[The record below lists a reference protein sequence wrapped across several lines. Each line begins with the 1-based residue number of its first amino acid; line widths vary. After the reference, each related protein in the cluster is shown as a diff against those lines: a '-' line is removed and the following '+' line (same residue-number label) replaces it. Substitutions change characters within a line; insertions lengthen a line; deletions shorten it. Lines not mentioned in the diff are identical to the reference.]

1 MSRPLPLAEWP
12 DPSQYRVVTSA
23 AIVPSTIVV
32 NPKGTAPT
40 SPEMFVLT
48 LDATLP
54 GKMPPGEQLVR
65 EVFCLPVD
73 LARQIAAAFSS
84 ELEPPGA

>member
-1 MSRPLPLAEWP
+1 MSQPLPLAEWP

-23 AIVPSTIVV
+23 AIAPSTVV
-32 NPKGTAPT
+32 VDAKGAAPA

-48 LDATLP
+48 VDATHP
-54 GKMPPGEQLVR
+54 GKLPPGEALVR
-65 EVFCLPVD
+65 EVLCVPVG

-84 ELEPPGA
+84 ELGSPGA